1 MLLVPGTVTLMQ
13 AKTVFFAAAPRGVP
27 AGAVFRKVGAPLLSQ
42 PASARALVDVDF
54 DVEVVVVD
62 VDVDVVDVDVVPPQ
76 AARVNDATSTVL
88 RTPSNRNTSAILQ
101 NPLAAASRY
110 LCSDILLNIAH
121 NVQ

>member
-1 MLLVPGTVTLMQ
+1 MQ

-54 DVEVVVVD
+54 DVEVVVVDVD